1 MIQSKLAKVTQ
12 HHGTKKWYNS
22 RLSQNH
28 QEAYRVYMLKVMSK
42 SAHARAIAVLGLPL
56 IGGHLAQMAIG
67 VTDTVMLGWYG
78 VEALATGTLA
88 STYFFVLFI
97 FGSGFAWAVMPM
109 VASYQ
114 AEGDETSIRR
124 VTRMGLWLSFGFA
137 VVALPLMIFSAPIL
151 RLMGQEEAI
160 VIAGARY
167 LSIAGWGVFPA
178 LLVMVFKS
186 YLAALERTQIVLWIT
201 VVAGVANAIANYAL
215 IFGNWGAPEMGVE
228 GAATASLCT
237 QLVSLLGIIF
247 YVRTYLPEHDLF
259 RRLWGADWE
268 MLKKVF
274 KLGWPIS
281 ITGLSEVGLF
291 AASAVMMGW
300 LGTVPLAAHGVALQW
315 ASLTF
320 MVHLGLS
327 NAGTVRAGNAYG
339 RSDAPHLA
347 RGALVVTI
355 MSLVFSAMTVSFF
368 FLFPEFFIGIFILED
383 DPARVEILKIGVGIL
398 FMAGLFQLVDGTQA
412 IALGVLRG
420 VQDTRLP
427 MVYAA
432 ISYWGI
438 GMPCSYLFGFV
449 FGFGG
454 VGVWAGL
461 GIGLAVAA
469 ILLNLRFWRTVLPMI
484 QRRAAAQEAS

>member
-1 MIQSKLAKVTQ
+1 
-12 HHGTKKWYNS
+12 
-22 RLSQNH
+22 
-28 QEAYRVYMLKVMSK
+28 MLKVMTT

-56 IGGHLAQMAIG
+56 IGGHLAQMSIG

-78 VEALATGTLA
+78 VEALAAVTLA

-97 FGSGFAWAVMPM
+97 FGSGFAMAVMPM

-124 VTRMGLWLSFGFA
+124 ATRMGLWLSFGFA
-137 VVALPLMIFSAPIL
+137 LLALPLMVFAAPIL

-160 VIAGARY
+160 VVSGASY
-167 LSIAGWGVFPA
+167 LSIAGWGILPA
-178 LLVMVFKS
+178 LFVMVLKS
-186 YLAALERTQIVLWIT
+186 YLAALERTQVVLWIT
-201 VVAGVANAIANYAL
+201 LLAAIVNGLVNYAL
-215 IFGNWGAPEMGVE
+215 IFGNWGAPEMGVA
-228 GAATASLCT
+228 GAAAASLCT
-237 QLVSLLGIIF
+237 QIVSLIGVVA
-247 YVRTYLPEHDLF
+247 YVRIYLPEHDLF
-259 RRLWGADWE
+259 RRLWGADWD

-274 KLGWPIS
+274 RLGWPIS
-281 ITGLSEVGLF
+281 ITVLSEVGLF

-300 LGTVPLAAHGVALQW
+300 LGTIPLAAHGVALQL

-320 MVHLGLS
+320 MVHLGLG

-347 RGALVVTI
+347 RGALVVTA
-355 MSLVFSAMTVSFF
+355 MSLAFSVVTVAFF
-368 FLFPEFFIGIFILED
+368 FLFPEFFIGIFILAD
-383 DPARVEILKIGVGIL
+383 DPARVEILQIGVGIL

-412 IALGVLRG
+412 VALGVLRG

-438 GMPCSYLFGFV
+438 GMPCSYLLGFTY
-449 FGFGG
+449 GLDGI
-454 VGVWAGL
+454 GVWAGL

-469 ILLNLRFWRTVLPMI
+469 ILLNLRFWRTVLPTI
-484 QRRAAAQEAS
+484 QQQRAAHEAD